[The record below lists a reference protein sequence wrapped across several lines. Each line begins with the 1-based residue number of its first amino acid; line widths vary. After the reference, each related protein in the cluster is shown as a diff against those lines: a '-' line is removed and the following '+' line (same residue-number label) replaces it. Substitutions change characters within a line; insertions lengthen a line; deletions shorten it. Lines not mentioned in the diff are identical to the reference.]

1 MKGRKAIPTAL
12 KILHGNPGKRP
23 LNALEPMPEVS
34 VPECPEHLDAQAR
47 MEWERIV
54 PELARL
60 GLLAQIYRAA
70 LAAYCQ
76 CYSRWQA
83 AEEQIANEGLTIQ
96 IKDTVRVNPAVTV
109 AKDAMRMVREFSAE
123 FGITPASKTRIKV
136 EKNEKKVETRQRQ
149 A

>member
-1 MKGRKAIPTAL
+1 MPGPKPKPTAF

-23 LNALEPMPEVS
+23 LPANEPQPELS
-34 VPECPEHLDAQAR
+34 TPDCPEHLDSQAR

-54 PELARL
+54 PELEKL
-60 GLLAQIYRAA
+60 GLNAQVYRAP

-83 AEEQIANEGLTIQ
+83 AEELIASEGLTIQ
-96 IKDTVRVNPAVTV
+96 IKDTIRVNPAVTV

-136 EKNEKKVETRQRQ
+136 DPKEKKSISTRQR